1 VKLTHDPELIGR
13 MLEQGRRLDAAA
25 WLEWIA
31 AQGSEQAKA
40 RALVLAAVG
49 LRAIGDKHASR
60 GRPRALAEPPNSAVR
75 EAQLLGAKQDYVTA
89 LACRELVDD
98 RPLGPDTRREL
109 MHILRAADDEPDT
122 LREHAPGELVRLGFD
137 KIPRR
142 GYRAEVKR
150 RLAARWRVPPETT
163 RRFAWNC
170 GQ

>member
-1 VKLTHDPELIGR
+1 VKLTLDPELIGR
-13 MLEQGRRLDAAA
+13 LLDQGRRLDAAS
-25 WLEWIA
+25 WLESIA

-40 RALVLAAVG
+40 RALVLAAIG
-49 LRAIGDKHASR
+49 LRAIGDKHAAR
-60 GRPRALAEPPNSAVR
+60 GRPQALVESPTSAVR
-75 EAQLLGAKQDYVTA
+75 AARLLVAKQDYVTA

-98 RPLGPDTRREL
+98 RPLGPRTLQVLMHSLDADTPDRDAMREL
-109 MHILRAADDEPDT
+109 AQ
-122 LREHAPGELVRLGFD
+122 GELVRLDFD